1 MASRSPSVLTPLGV
15 TPVEEHVYR
24 VLLANP
30 GSTASEVTGQTKLG
44 RHRVRGALDAL
55 EAKAMI
61 TRRAGTPAKFL
72 AAPPDIVVE
81 ALISAREEELNRTR
95 LDAHQLTALLRT
107 SPDQVRVSE
116 LVEILTGPEVVVQRW
131 EQMQRTARH
140 SLEVFVKPPFAQP
153 HLEEDEALQESLYDR
168 GGVVRGLYDEQALQ
182 TPGLL
187 EGLRRTIPR
196 GEQARV
202 IHRLPVKLALF
213 DRRAAFVP
221 LTQRE
226 PHATLVVH
234 ESALLDALIAL
245 FEAYWERAAPVNVGP
260 EPEPEP
266 ENGNRRRLDEDAI
279 LTLLSAGLKD
289 EAIARRLGVSTNTVR
304 RRIGA
309 LSHQLGAETR
319 FQMGLAL
326 GRTGWP
332 EAPSS

>member
-1 MASRSPSVLTPLGV
+1 MTDRGPSVLTPLGV
-15 TPVEEHVYR
+15 TTVEERVYR
-24 VLLANP
+24 ALLANP
-30 GSTASEVTGQTKLG
+30 GSTASEVADHTGLG

-55 EAKAMI
+55 EAKAMVS
-61 TRRAGTPAKFL
+61 RRAGSPARFQ

-95 LDAHQLTALLRT
+95 LDARQLTALLHT
-107 SPDQVRVSE
+107 SPDQVQVNE
-116 LVEILTGPEVVVQRW
+116 LVEILTEAEVVVQRW

-153 HLEEDEALQESLYDR
+153 DLEEDEALQESLYDR
-168 GGVVRGLYDEQALQ
+168 GGIVRGLYDEQALQ

-202 IHRLPVKLALF
+202 INYLPVKLALF
-213 DRRAAFVP
+213 DRRTAFVP

-226 PHATLVVH
+226 PHATLVVR

-245 FEAYWERAAPVNVGP
+245 FDVYWERGSPVRVSPEPDPVN
-260 EPEPEP
+260 
-266 ENGNRRRLDEDAI
+266 RRQLDEDTI
-279 LTLLSAGLKD
+279 LTLLAAGLKD

-304 RRIGA
+304 RRIAA
-309 LSHQLGAETR
+309 LSQQLGAATR

-326 GRTGWP
+326 GRRGWP
-332 EAPSS
+332 DGAPPPG